1 MTEAIA
7 QNKQQLAERIGEIHS
22 DRDLSEEAKERYI
35 KEAYSEASERHA
47 ELIEQRDQENAQ
59 ELQRLERGVFSLS
72 YPDHVITE
80 RDRESY
86 RHGYRDAAFRVLD
99 MDPERLERV
108 LSRAERV
115 GDGQLAQAIYHEAVE
130 RGLSLANEYRQ
141 SRPDA
146 RKKWDRYVDARRAVE
161 SPEGILRSAMSGQG
175 PEKPRELG
183 GVG

>member
-1 MTEAIA
+1 MTEAIT

-35 KEAYSEASERHA
+35 QEAYSEASERHA

-59 ELQRLERGVFSLS
+59 ELASLERGVFALS
-72 YPDHVITE
+72 YPERIVAE
-80 RDRESY
+80 RDKETY
-86 RHGYRDAAFRVLD
+86 RTSYRDAAFKVFGREPEDL
-99 MDPERLERV
+99 ERL
-108 LSRAERV
+108 LGRAERV
-115 GDGQLAQAIYHEAVE
+115 GDDQLAQAIYHESVE

-161 SPEGILRSAMSGQG
+161 SPEGMLRSAMSGQG
-175 PEKPRELG
+175 PERPEG
-183 GVG
+183 IA